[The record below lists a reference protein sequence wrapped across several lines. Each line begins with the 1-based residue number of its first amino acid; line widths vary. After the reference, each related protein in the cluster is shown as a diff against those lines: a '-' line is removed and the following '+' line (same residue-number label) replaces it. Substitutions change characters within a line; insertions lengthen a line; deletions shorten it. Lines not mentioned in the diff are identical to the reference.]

1 VDFDGTVSFLLGACP
16 TVAFR
21 IGAQIVVTDPATDF
35 HKSSCGDLANGVHVS
50 GKGHGQTSG
59 VVLAERIDIKKPG

>member
-1 VDFDGTVSFLLGACP
+1 
-16 TVAFR
+16 
-21 IGAQIVVTDPATDF
+21 VTDPATDF

-59 VVLAERIDIKKPG
+59 VVLAERIDVKKPG